1 MDIPEAVASAVGKSI
16 APIAE
21 NAVATLGKDFKDGA
35 QDVVKQV
42 LTSLSEKE
50 IVIKLPKLV

>member
-1 MDIPEAVASAVGKSI
+1 MDIAESVANAVGKSI

-21 NAVATLGKDFKDGA
+21 NAVATLGN
-35 QDVVKQV
+35 DVKAIVKEV
-42 LTSLSEKE
+42 MAALSEKE